1 MPCAC
6 LDNPST
12 VDRVAHLLDAVK
24 RIGIDDL
31 ERIVQQ
37 AHECDIHQI
46 TEPMEKPGGGRCLD
60 QVDGRPISPRG
71 IGHRIV
77 PRPHESPSLTKTD
90 TEASGA

>member
-12 VDRVAHLLDAVK
+12 VAHVAHLLDTVK

-46 TEPMEKPGGGRCLD
+46 AEPVEPFPVTRRALRMFWHFRCNL
-60 QVDGRPISPRG
+60 
-71 IGHRIV
+71 
-77 PRPHESPSLTKTD
+77 ESVEVMS
-90 TEASGA
+90 AHG